1 VIFGTFRMTVY
12 CGSVRGLLKAFFLE
26 ALVIACALPIP
37 AAAICITVEA
47 EEPDRVVASL
57 PLEAGEVFHLQF
69 INSIY
74 LEPVKETYQYTPP
87 EGITAILVESPSAGV
102 FEYYG
107 LVPDGS
113 GVSRVNTRAK
123 EIRVRSHDYR
133 NHRLSTK
140 TRGLSLKGLVPDG
153 EPLIIRIREGERCG
167 HPTTE
172 PEGVR

>member
-1 VIFGTFRMTVY
+1 MTVY
-12 CGSVRGLLKAFFLE
+12 CGIMKGLLGAFVAV
-26 ALVIACALPIP
+26 ALVAACSLPIP

-57 PLEAGEVFHLQF
+57 PLEAGEVFHLEF

-87 EGITAILVESPSAGV
+87 EGIMAILVESPSAGV

-123 EIRVRSHDYR
+123 ELRVRSHDYR
-133 NHRLSTK
+133 NHRLSTG
-140 TRGLSLKGLVPDG
+140 TRSLSLKGLVPDG
-153 EPLIIRIREGERCG
+153 EPLVIRIREGERCRY
-167 HPTTE
+167 PATN
-172 PEGVR
+172 PEEAR